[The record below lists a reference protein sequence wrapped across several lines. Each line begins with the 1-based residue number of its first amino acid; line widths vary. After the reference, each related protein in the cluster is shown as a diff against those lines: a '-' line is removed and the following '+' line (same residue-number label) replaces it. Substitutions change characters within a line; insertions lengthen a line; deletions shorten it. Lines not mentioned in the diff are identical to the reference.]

1 MALPVNV
8 GIRIIL
14 AFALTIMLGGSIA
27 RVSSP
32 STTPLRLEV
41 PDEPHSLTPIF
52 DSVRSEA
59 DVQGPMFHML
69 VTYDS
74 HNLPRPSGWL
84 APEQSLRIQP
94 ASE

>member
-1 MALPVNV
+1 
-8 GIRIIL
+8 
-14 AFALTIMLGGSIA
+14 
-27 RVSSP
+27 
-32 STTPLRLEV
+32 
-41 PDEPHSLTPIF
+41 
-52 DSVRSEA
+52 VRSEA